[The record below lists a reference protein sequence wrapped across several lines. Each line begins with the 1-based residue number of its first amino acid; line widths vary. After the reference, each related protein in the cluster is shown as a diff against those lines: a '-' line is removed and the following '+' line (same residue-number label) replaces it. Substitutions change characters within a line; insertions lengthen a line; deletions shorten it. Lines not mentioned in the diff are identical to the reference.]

1 MIDIQKKLD
10 VKTWLDVMTW
20 FIKKL
25 EANLRLII

>member
-10 VKTWLDVMTW
+10 VKTWLDVMSW